1 MSKLNYI
8 GGDFEVN
15 ASSSSSSSSS
25 LEALASFKGLEN
37 LEKING
43 NFKIIASS
51 SSSLKALTSF
61 EGLSKLNYIGGDFEV
76 NPKNLKS
83 LSLDNL
89 TTIGGDANINID
101 RMIETLNLNK
111 LNSINGNLYI
121 RGVYGKMTSLDLISL
136 TTITGNLTITECP
149 MLNNIDG
156 LTNLTTVKNI
166 SITSCPKLYDFCVL
180 INVVNNNDYDFYT
193 TGNGYNPTKYQ
204 LLNGECSKLPE
215 E

>member
-15 ASSSSSSSSS
+15 ASSSYYYSS
-25 LEALASFKGLEN
+25 LKTLASFKGLEN

-180 INVVNNNDYDFYT
+180 KNVVKNNDYDFYT

>member
-1 MSKLNYI
+1 M
-8 GGDFEVN
+8 
-15 ASSSSSSSSS
+15 
-25 LEALASFKGLEN
+25 
-37 LEKING
+37 
-43 NFKIIASS
+43 
-51 SSSLKALTSF
+51 
-61 EGLSKLNYIGGDFEV
+61 SKLNYIGGDFEV

-180 INVVNNNDYDFYT
+180 KNVVKNNDYDFYT